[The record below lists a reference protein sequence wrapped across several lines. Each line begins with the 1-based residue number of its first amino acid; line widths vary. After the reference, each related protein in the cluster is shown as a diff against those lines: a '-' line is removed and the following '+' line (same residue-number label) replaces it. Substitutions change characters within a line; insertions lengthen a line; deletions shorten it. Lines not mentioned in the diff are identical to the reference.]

1 MVAERVRFG
10 IKARLSLLVSLV
22 IVVIVL
28 GGGIYSYFSTRDVI
42 QTAIT
47 KEALLIAESNA
58 QSISTWFKSIEDEL
72 YLFTQFPAV
81 KNLEWDQARAL
92 MADLLERRPEYG
104 GNLLADRYG
113 QAVTVEGLSIDISSR
128 DYFIEALATGR
139 TAYSQPM
146 VTQGTNVATIMLAA
160 PVWGER
166 GTEAV
171 GVVAFSVT
179 LDFLQ
184 QLVEAMSLDGH
195 GYGWLINKAGVVVG
209 HPDASYIGSGEIT
222 AQIAALQPI
231 VQQMLA
237 GKPGVDTYRLD
248 KTRKLIAFAPVEQN
262 GWSIAVEAGLSD
274 LLGVVTR
281 MLVATI
287 IAMVICSAAGVV
299 LAYWLAASLS
309 KPVVELQRSAEQV
322 SAGDLTAEISVER
335 RDEIGLLA
343 SSFNK
348 MVSSLRQIIGNVQE
362 AADRVLATTSQLS
375 AAAEETSAS
384 IEQVAASAN
393 HFSQTVSS
401 MNSNVGQVS
410 ASTAQVV
417 TMAAEGEA
425 ALEKTAAQMEELRRS
440 IQELAEIIAS
450 LDTSSAEIEKIVQA
464 ISAIAEQTNL
474 LSLNA
479 AIEAARAGEH
489 GRGFAVVAEEV
500 RKLSEESSGATEEI
514 RTLISDVQ
522 RKTQQAVEG
531 MHRSVV
537 NVDETARVVGDSGR
551 LLSSI
556 IRSINEIGQRIQN
569 IGDDTKAID
578 LGAQEIAAATEEQ
591 SATVEEITSSV
602 QGLSEMAEELQDV
615 IASFKVRQE

>member
-47 KEALLIAESNA
+47 REALLIAESNA

-104 GNLLADRYG
+104 GILLADRYG

-195 GYGWLINKAGVVVG
+195 GYGWLINNAGVVVG

>member
-10 IKARLSLLVSLV
+10 IKARLSLLASLV

-47 KEALLIAESNA
+47 REALLIAESNA
-58 QSISTWFKSIEDEL
+58 QFISTWFKSIEDEL

-104 GNLLADRYG
+104 GILLADRYG

-184 QLVEAMSLDGH
+184 QLVEAMSLDVH
-195 GYGWLINKAGVVVG
+195 GYGRMFNNAGVAVW

-237 GKPGVDTYRLD
+237 GKSGVDTYRLD

-309 KPVVELQRSAEQV
+309 KPVVELQRSAGQV

-425 ALEKTAAQMEELRRS
+425 ALEKTAAQMEELHRS

>member
-10 IKARLSLLVSLV
+10 IKARLSLLASLV

-47 KEALLIAESNA
+47 REALLIAESNA
-58 QSISTWFKSIEDEL
+58 QFISTWFKSIEDEL

-104 GNLLADRYG
+104 GILLADRYG

-195 GYGWLINKAGVVVG
+195 GYGWMINNAGVVVG

-237 GKPGVDTYRLD
+237 GKSGVDTYRLD

-287 IAMVICSAAGVV
+287 IACSAAGVV

-309 KPVVELQRSAEQV
+309 KPVVELQRSAGQV

-425 ALEKTAAQMEELRRS
+425 ALEKTAAQMEELHRS

>member
-28 GGGIYSYFSTRDVI
+28 GGGIYSYFSTRDGI

-47 KEALLIAESNA
+47 REALLIAESNA

-104 GNLLADRYG
+104 GILLADRYG

-195 GYGWLINKAGVVVG
+195 GYGWMINNAGVVVG

-237 GKPGVDTYRLD
+237 GKSGVDTYRLD

-299 LAYWLAASLS
+299 LAYWLAASVS
-309 KPVVELQRSAEQV
+309 KPVVELQRSAGQV

-425 ALEKTAAQMEELRRS
+425 ALEKTAAQMEELHRS

>member
-47 KEALLIAESNA
+47 REALLIAESNA

-104 GNLLADRYG
+104 GILLADRYG

-195 GYGWLINKAGVVVG
+195 GYGWMINNAGVVVG

-237 GKPGVDTYRLD
+237 GKSGVDTYRLD

-500 RKLSEESSGATEEI
+500 RKLSEDSSGATEEI

>member
-104 GNLLADRYG
+104 GILLADRYG

-195 GYGWLINKAGVVVG
+195 GYGWLINNAGVVVG

>member
-47 KEALLIAESNA
+47 REALLIAESNA

-104 GNLLADRYG
+104 GILLADRYG

-195 GYGWLINKAGVVVG
+195 GYGWMINNAGVVVG

>member
-10 IKARLSLLVSLV
+10 IKARLSLLASLV

-47 KEALLIAESNA
+47 REALLIAESNA
-58 QSISTWFKSIEDEL
+58 QYISTWFKSIEDEL

-104 GNLLADRYG
+104 GILLADRYG

-195 GYGWLINKAGVVVG
+195 GYGWLINNAGVVVG

-237 GKPGVDTYRLD
+237 GKSGVDTYRLD

-425 ALEKTAAQMEELRRS
+425 ALEKTAAQMEELHRS

>member
-10 IKARLSLLVSLV
+10 IKARLSLLASLV

-47 KEALLIAESNA
+47 REALLIAESNA
-58 QSISTWFKSIEDEL
+58 QFISTWFKSIEDEL

-104 GNLLADRYG
+104 GILLADRYG

-195 GYGWLINKAGVVVG
+195 GYGWMINNAGVVVG

-237 GKPGVDTYRLD
+237 GKSGVDTYRLD

-309 KPVVELQRSAEQV
+309 KPVVELQRSAGQV

-425 ALEKTAAQMEELRRS
+425 ALEKTAAQMEELRKS

>member
-10 IKARLSLLVSLV
+10 LKARLSLLVSLV

-104 GNLLADRYG
+104 GILLADRYG

-195 GYGWLINKAGVVVG
+195 GYGWLINNAGVVVG

>member
-10 IKARLSLLVSLV
+10 IKARLSLLASLV

-47 KEALLIAESNA
+47 REALLIAESNA

-104 GNLLADRYG
+104 GILLADRYG

-195 GYGWLINKAGVVVG
+195 GYGWMINNAGVVVG

-237 GKPGVDTYRLD
+237 GKSGVDTYRLD

-287 IAMVICSAAGVV
+287 IACSAAGVV
-299 LAYWLAASLS
+299 LAHWLAASLS
-309 KPVVELQRSAEQV
+309 KPVVELQRSAGQV

-425 ALEKTAAQMEELRRS
+425 ALEKTAAQMEELHRS

-551 LLSSI
+551 VLSSI

>member
-104 GNLLADRYG
+104 GILLADRYG

-195 GYGWLINKAGVVVG
+195 GYGWLINNAGVVVG

-348 MVSSLRQIIGNVQE
+348 MVSRLRQIIGNVQE

>member
-10 IKARLSLLVSLV
+10 IKARLSLLASLV

-47 KEALLIAESNA
+47 REALLIAESNA

-104 GNLLADRYG
+104 GILLADRYG

-195 GYGWLINKAGVVVG
+195 GYGWMINNAGVVVG

-237 GKPGVDTYRLD
+237 GKSGVDTYRLD

-287 IAMVICSAAGVV
+287 IACSAAGVV

-309 KPVVELQRSAEQV
+309 KPVVELQRSAGQV

-425 ALEKTAAQMEELRRS
+425 ALEKTAAQMEELHRS

-551 LLSSI
+551 VLSSI

>member
-104 GNLLADRYG
+104 GILLADRYG

-179 LDFLQ
+179 LGFLQ

-195 GYGWLINKAGVVVG
+195 GYGWLINNAGVVVG

>member
-10 IKARLSLLVSLV
+10 IKARLSLLASLV

-47 KEALLIAESNA
+47 REALLIAESNA

-104 GNLLADRYG
+104 GILLADRYG

-195 GYGWLINKAGVVVG
+195 GYGWMINNAGVVVG

-237 GKPGVDTYRLD
+237 GKSGVDTYRLD

-287 IAMVICSAAGVV
+287 IACSAAGVV

-309 KPVVELQRSAEQV
+309 KPVVELQRSAGQV

-425 ALEKTAAQMEELRRS
+425 ALEKTAAQMEELHRS